1 MKNNPLGNKKIRTK
15 SMFTDLVTEFC
26 YLVDKGYHVDRTTIS
41 KILDDG
47 KDVFQ
52 YLEYVLPE
60 KPSKFQLLDMTNERE
75 FYLEV
80 LIRQNQVREKHAVA
94 KRNGLL
100 FLLNA
105 CHILENDEMFNA
117 YADVDIEFY
126 QGKFTVKEMEELKN
140 KDVRADEINY
150 Y

>member
-1 MKNNPLGNKKIRTK
+1 LA
-15 SMFTDLVTEFC
+15 
-26 YLVDKGYHVDRTTIS
+26 DKGYYVPRTTIS

-60 KPSKFQLLDMTNERE
+60 KPSKFELLDLTNERE

-80 LIRQNQVREKHAVA
+80 LIRQNTVREKHAVA

-105 CHILENDEMFNA
+105 CHILQDEEMFNA
-117 YADVDIEFY
+117 YRDVKIEEY
-126 QGKFTVKEMEELKN
+126 RGRYTVEEMEELKN
-140 KDVRADEINY
+140 RDVRGDEINY

>member
-1 MKNNPLGNKKIRTK
+1 MRTNAV
-15 SMFTDLVTEFC
+15 FHDLVNEFIWLADQGA
-26 YLVDKGYHVDRTTIS
+26 YIPRTIIS

-52 YLEYVLPE
+52 YLEHVLPM
-60 KPSKFQLLDMTNERE
+60 KTNFSLLDATKERE

-80 LIRQNQVREKHAVA
+80 LIRQNTVREKHAVA
-94 KRNGLL
+94 KRNGIL

-105 CHILENDEMFNA
+105 CHILENKDLFDQYLDTE
-117 YADVDIEFY
+117 IEEY
-126 QGKFTVKEMEELKN
+126 QGKFTVEEMDELKSR
-140 KDVRADEINY
+140 DVRADEINY

>member
-1 MKNNPLGNKKIRTK
+1 MRSN
-15 SMFTDLVTEFC
+15 SVFHDLVNEFIWLADQGE
-26 YLVDKGYHVDRTTIS
+26 YVPRTTIS

-52 YLEYVLPE
+52 YLEYVLVK
-60 KPSKFQLLDMTNERE
+60 KPHFSILELTKERD

-80 LIRQNQVREKHAVA
+80 LIRQNQVREKHATA
-94 KRNGLL
+94 KRNGIL

-105 CHILENDEMFNA
+105 CHVLEDKELFDA
-117 YADVDIEFY
+117 YQNIKIQEY
-126 QGKFTVKEMEELKN
+126 QGKFTIDEMDKLKDL
-140 KDVRADEINY
+140 DVRGDEINY

>member
-1 MKNNPLGNKKIRTK
+1 MRSNAV
-15 SMFTDLVTEFC
+15 FHDLVKELIWLADQGA
-26 YLVDKGYHVDRTTIS
+26 YVPRTTIS

-52 YLEYVLPE
+52 YLEHVLTI
-60 KPSKFQLLDMTNERE
+60 KPDFSILDATEERD

-80 LIRQNQVREKHAVA
+80 LIRQNMVREKHAIA
-94 KRNGLL
+94 KRNGIL

-105 CHILENDEMFNA
+105 CHILQRKELFDQYLN
-117 YADVDIEFY
+117 VGIEEY
-126 QGKFTVKEMEELKN
+126 QGKFTIEEMDKLKSL
-140 KDVRADEINY
+140 DIRADEINY

>member
-1 MKNNPLGNKKIRTK
+1 MRTK
-15 SMFTDLVTEFC
+15 AVFHDLVSEFIWLADQGE
-26 YLVDKGYHVDRTTIS
+26 YVPRTTIS

-52 YLEYVLPE
+52 YLGHVL
-60 KPSKFQLLDMTNERE
+60 SKKHDFSILDATEERD

-80 LIRQNQVREKHAVA
+80 LIRQNTVREKHATA
-94 KRNGLL
+94 KRNGIL

-105 CHILENDEMFNA
+105 CHILENEELFNA
-117 YADVDIEFY
+117 YYDIKIEYY
-126 QGKFTVKEMEELKN
+126 QGKLTIEEMDALKD